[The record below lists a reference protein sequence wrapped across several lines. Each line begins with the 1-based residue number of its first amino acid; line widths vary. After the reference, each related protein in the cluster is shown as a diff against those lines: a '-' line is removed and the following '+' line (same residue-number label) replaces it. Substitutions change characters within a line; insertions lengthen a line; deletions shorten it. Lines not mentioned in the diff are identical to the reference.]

1 MSNRLAASTLSSRGA
16 VPTYLTSDTPPTPSR
31 SPSNASTGGDA
42 SGGEGDDSE
51 AESDFPDGDPD
62 DPDTSSIS
70 LAHLGPALATPK
82 PSALT
87 PWPFNAPGGG
97 MTSPTQDSL
106 GPAAIPAS
114 SLPHEILLHIL
125 RLLPSAS
132 LAPAL
137 QVCKAWC
144 QCGVELLWHKP
155 SFSSL
160 APLYK
165 MLQVL
170 SLPDKTFPY
179 PDYIRRL
186 NFQPLAGEL
195 TDQVVAK
202 LLPCTNLDRLTL
214 TNCKKLS
221 SPALVA
227 LLTKNRRLVALDMTD
242 VTEVD
247 DHVLQA
253 LADNC
258 PKLQGLNLSGCT
270 KITDK
275 GMEALALGCTSM
287 RRIKL
292 RKCDQITDIPII
304 LLSRNCPLLLEVD
317 LANCTSITGLCV
329 TELFRTSRL
338 LRELSLIG
346 CAHITDDG
354 FPNADELQLLKQS
367 SSNSASGY
375 PSPTLGA
382 NGDDLYPSSSSRSTS
397 PGPDPLTTS
406 SGTLIPRPAPLTSP
420 PAYRPF
426 DQLRYLDLTACYGL
440 TDAAIAGIVKY
451 CPKLRNLILGKCHRL
466 TDESLYAICGL
477 GKYLHHLHLG
487 HVSGITDRAVTA
499 VARACTRMRYVD
511 LAYCSNL
518 TDLSVFELAA
528 NLSRLKRIGLVRV
541 NNITDAAIQ
550 SLAHRN
556 SLERIHLSYCDNL
569 TVPAVNEMLQ
579 ALPRVTHLSLT
590 GVTAFRKQALQRFC
604 RSPPKD
610 YNEHQRRS
618 FCVFSG
624 RGVQELRRW
633 LRSLSR
639 HEIAL
644 LAQPDP
650 PADEDPLTAAARLAG
665 AGGNGPIPPG
675 QTAAQF
681 AAAQA
686 NLNAARHNLAM
697 AHHQRQL
704 QAAQQAA
711 ANAAIPTQQQMQPPI
726 QPGAQVPVWNP
737 YLGGGAAAAGNMLGL
752 NMAAQPQ
759 AGGGFGAVGGGGGV
773 AALPPQHPQ
782 AAQQDDD
789 DDDDDAA
796 WAGPAYVPGT
806 FPNAPPQ
813 QVPIQWIDPPQRAH
827 LQALQQAAQIGG
839 ATASTSAGGLRNSA
853 PPAFGSTSAG
863 PSSSSSASS
872 ASNSHDRSEARRAR
886 VERIQQRVDS
896 IFGREEDMDV
906 DDSRPRRSRRDTV
919 TRHNYRT
926 YGAGGAPASNNGRQ
940 RREDVE
946 MDDASASEGEEEDI
960 SFGE

>member
-1 MSNRLAASTLSSRGA
+1 MSNRVTASTASSRGA

-97 MTSPTQDSL
+97 VTSPTQDSL
-106 GPAAIPAS
+106 GPEAIPAS

-137 QVCKAWC
+137 RVCKAWC

-227 LLTKNRRLVALDMTD
+227 LLTKSHRLVALDMTD

-253 LADNC
+253 LANNC

-304 LLSRNCPLLLEVD
+304 LLSRNCHLLLEVD
-317 LANCTSITGLCV
+317 LANCTSITGLCIM
-329 TELFRTSRL
+329 ELFRTSRL

-354 FPNADELQLLKQS
+354 FPDADELQVLKQS

-375 PSPTLGA
+375 PRPTLGA
-382 NGDDLYPSSSSRSTS
+382 NGDDLYPSLSSRPTS

-406 SGTLIPRPAPLTSP
+406 SGALIPRPVPLNSP

-451 CPKLRNLILGKCHRL
+451 CPKLRNFILGKCHRL

-499 VARACTRMRYVD
+499 VARACMRMRYVD

-590 GVTAFRKQALQRFC
+590 GVTAFRKRALQRFC

-650 PADEDPLTAAARLAG
+650 PSDEDPLTAAARLAG

-686 NLNAARHNLAM
+686 NLDAARHNLAI

-711 ANAAIPTQQQMQPPI
+711 VNAAIPTQQQMQQPL
-726 QPGAQVPVWNP
+726 QPGAQVPAWNS
-737 YLGGGAAAAGNMLGL
+737 YVAIGATGAGNMLGL

-759 AGGGFGAVGGGGGV
+759 AGGFEAVAGAGAAGSPSQQPQQDGGDDSLGGGPV
-773 AALPPQHPQ
+773 
-782 AAQQDDD
+782 
-789 DDDDDAA
+789 
-796 WAGPAYVPGT
+796 YVPGA

-813 QVPIQWIDPPQRAH
+813 QVPIQWIDPPQRAR
-827 LQALQQAAQIGG
+827 LPALQQAAHIGG
-839 ATASTSAGGLRNSA
+839 SSSRNGRGAASPSAGGLRNSA
-853 PPAFGSTSAG
+853 PPAFGDSSAA
-863 PSSSSSASS
+863 PSVSSSASS
-872 ASNSHDRSEARRAR
+872 ASNSHDRYNSRRAAR
-886 VERIQQRVDS
+886 AEQIEHRFDEL
-896 IFGREEDMDV
+896 FGREEDMDV
-906 DDSRPRRSRRDTV
+906 DDSRPRRPRRDTV

-926 YGAGGAPASNNGRQ
+926 HSAVGAVTSSNRE
-940 RREDVE
+940 RRDDVE
-946 MDDASASEGEEEDI
+946 MDDASDSEGEEEDI

>member
-287 RRIKL
+287 RRVSEPPLLSHGLVALTDFFGLQIKL

-487 HVSGITDRAVTA
+487 HVSGCVLTFDSCEARARLTAFLGRITDRAVTA

-511 LAYCSNL
+511 LACEFRSL
-518 TDLSVFELAA
+518 TSFTPVF
-528 NLSRLKRIGLVRV
+528 N
-541 NNITDAAIQ
+541 TD
-550 SLAHRN
+550 
-556 SLERIHLSYCDNL
+556 
-569 TVPAVNEMLQ
+569 TVPPCRLQ
-579 ALPRVTHLSLT
+579 
-590 GVTAFRKQALQRFC
+590 
-604 RSPPKD
+604 
-610 YNEHQRRS
+610 
-618 FCVFSG
+618 
-624 RGVQELRRW
+624 
-633 LRSLSR
+633 
-639 HEIAL
+639 
-644 LAQPDP
+644 
-650 PADEDPLTAAARLAG
+650 
-665 AGGNGPIPPG
+665 
-675 QTAAQF
+675 
-681 AAAQA
+681 
-686 NLNAARHNLAM
+686 
-697 AHHQRQL
+697 
-704 QAAQQAA
+704 
-711 ANAAIPTQQQMQPPI
+711 
-726 QPGAQVPVWNP
+726 
-737 YLGGGAAAAGNMLGL
+737 
-752 NMAAQPQ
+752 
-759 AGGGFGAVGGGGGV
+759 
-773 AALPPQHPQ
+773 
-782 AAQQDDD
+782 
-789 DDDDDAA
+789 
-796 WAGPAYVPGT
+796 
-806 FPNAPPQ
+806 
-813 QVPIQWIDPPQRAH
+813 
-827 LQALQQAAQIGG
+827 
-839 ATASTSAGGLRNSA
+839 
-853 PPAFGSTSAG
+853 
-863 PSSSSSASS
+863 
-872 ASNSHDRSEARRAR
+872 
-886 VERIQQRVDS
+886 
-896 IFGREEDMDV
+896 
-906 DDSRPRRSRRDTV
+906 
-919 TRHNYRT
+919 
-926 YGAGGAPASNNGRQ
+926 
-940 RREDVE
+940 
-946 MDDASASEGEEEDI
+946 
-960 SFGE
+960 